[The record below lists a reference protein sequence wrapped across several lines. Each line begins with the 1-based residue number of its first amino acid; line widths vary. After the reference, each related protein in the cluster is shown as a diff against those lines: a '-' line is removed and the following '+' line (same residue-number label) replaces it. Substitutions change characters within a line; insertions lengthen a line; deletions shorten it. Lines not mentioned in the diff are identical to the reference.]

1 MRSVKA
7 ANRLVRKYGLAR
19 ASRIAYTH
27 LSLKRWRKWP
37 IYGLPEIWRLG
48 KVLRSRQWG
57 GGWMTS
63 WNPYAIEFA
72 EKFAAYHNARFG
84 ICTTNGS
91 AALYIAYKVAG
102 LKWGDEIIVPALTF
116 SATAT
121 SALEQGIR
129 PVFVDVDPKTMCID
143 PDAVRNSITPKT
155 KAIAVV
161 HFGAQIPD
169 MDALLAIGHDHGLP
183 VIEDCAH
190 AHGAKWKGR
199 GVGSLGALGCFS
211 FEATKMMT
219 AGEGGIILTNDE
231 NMADRC
237 RSYVNCGRMTRD
249 GDSPHTCLGSNYRIS
264 DLQAALLLAQL
275 ERLPAQTRRR
285 EENIRLF
292 TKLLDDVRG
301 VKTLRPHPN
310 VTTQSG
316 YLYYF
321 RYLSEE
327 CCDVPREQFVG
338 DLRELGVPAILDFY
352 IPVYRS
358 EEFGW
363 RDAPI
368 DVDYSDASCPVAEQA
383 TSKELVWIPHKVFL
397 GGRRH
402 IERMAKMIREVVESY
417 RGEGNRA

>member
-1 MRSVKA
+1 MRSIRA
-7 ANRLVRKYGLAR
+7 ANRLVKKHGWVR

-37 IYGLPEIWRLG
+37 VYGLPEIMKLG
-48 KVLRSRQWG
+48 KALRSRQWG
-57 GGWMTS
+57 GGGMGS
-63 WNPYAIEFA
+63 PNPYAIEFA
-72 EKFAAYHNARFG
+72 EKFAAYQGARFG
-84 ICTTNGS
+84 ICTSNGS

-102 LKWGDEIIVPALTF
+102 LKWGDEIIVPAMTF

-129 PVFVDVDPKTMCID
+129 PVFADVDPKTMCVD
-143 PDAVRNSITPKT
+143 PDAVRKSISPKT
-155 KAIAVV
+155 KAIVAVP
-161 HFGAQIPD
+161 FGAQMPD

-199 GVGSLGALGCFS
+199 GVGSMGALGCFS
-211 FEATKMMT
+211 FEATKMIT
-219 AGEGGIILTNDE
+219 AGEGGIILTSDE

-237 RSYVNCGRMTRD
+237 RSYANCGLKTRE
-249 GDSPHTCLGSNYRIS
+249 GDSPHTCLGSNYRIT
-264 DLQAALLLAQL
+264 DIQAALLLAQL

-285 EENIRLF
+285 QENMRLF
-292 TKLLDDVRG
+292 TKLLDGIRG
-301 VKTLRPHPN
+301 VRTLRLHPN
-310 VTTQSG
+310 VSTQSG
-316 YLYYF
+316 YIYYF
-321 RYLSEE
+321 RYLRED
-327 CCDVPREQFVG
+327 CGDVPRERFVG
-338 DLRELGVPAILDFY
+338 DLRENGVPAILDFY

-368 DVDYSDASCPVAEQA
+368 DVDYTNTRCPVAEQA
-383 TSKELVWIPHKVFL
+383 GLKELVWIPHKVFL
-397 GGRRH
+397 GSRRH
-402 IERMAKMIREVVESY
+402 MERMARIIRDLVESY